1 MLMGG
6 EIILLLEVYSRHM
19 KKDVHTIMY
28 IHRLMNIS
36 FIQSNSIQYKTP
48 SIHHL
53 HMIHLHI

>member
-36 FIQSNSIQYKTP
+36 FIQYKTP